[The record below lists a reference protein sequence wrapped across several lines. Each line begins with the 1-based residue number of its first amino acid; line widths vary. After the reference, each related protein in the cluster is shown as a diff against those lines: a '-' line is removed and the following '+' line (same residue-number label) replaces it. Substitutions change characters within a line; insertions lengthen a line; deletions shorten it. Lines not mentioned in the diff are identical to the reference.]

1 VPHASQQIVQ
11 PIDRR
16 RSGLSRGA
24 KSPGAQIHGDRST
37 VPPNERKCLPNWQI
51 YPPPAMAGGHWRSL
65 GLRNF
70 RGWVGRP
77 MKATY
82 FDAMKGQIQQD
93 STSVDAAVGPI
104 VTDSLA
110 RANNR
115 PRVTQTRGEFCRRP
129 GNCFAILSI
138 GAIALKTLAR
148 LPVGSSTQS
157 PGAQCSK
164 SPRATR
170 VWLGGQRSTGDLA

>member
-1 VPHASQQIVQ
+1 
-11 PIDRR
+11 
-16 RSGLSRGA
+16 
-24 KSPGAQIHGDRST
+24 
-37 VPPNERKCLPNWQI
+37 
-51 YPPPAMAGGHWRSL
+51 
-65 GLRNF
+65 
-70 RGWVGRP
+70 

-82 FDAMKGQIQQD
+82 LDATKGQIQQD

-104 VTDSLA
+104 VKDSLG

-115 PRVTQTRGEFCRRP
+115 RPVMQTRGEFCRRP
-129 GNCFAILSI
+129 GDCFAILSI

-148 LPVGSSTQS
+148 LPGGSSTQS

-170 VWLGGQRSTGDLA
+170 VWRGGQRSMANLA